1 MIFFQ
6 MLFGK
11 LPFNGNNKQE
21 MYGMIIES
29 DLMKKDS
36 LKINGTSISKSAYDF
51 LKLILVVDQRKRIGW
66 R

>member
-1 MIFFQ
+1 